1 MLNLLQEKVVTNHF
15 MLSLPSYVFYL
26 NYLRPTIENGIKCN
40 ANVGL
45 RFLKKHRMKVSILS
59 LSDTNPA

>member
-15 MLSLPSYVFYL
+15 MLSLPSYIFYL

-40 ANVGL
+40 ANFFEIES
-45 RFLKKHRMKVSILS
+45 RDQFQ
-59 LSDTNPA
+59 